1 MSQTDNT
8 TDGNNQQ
15 TQTQETE
22 LTELRNKVAAA
33 IADDKSDDLALE
45 FLESNASYNRDFVE
59 NLAQELEVAQ

>member
-15 TQTQETE
+15 TQTQEIE

-33 IADDKSDDLALE
+33 IADDKGDDLAFE
-45 FLESNASYNRDFVE
+45 FLESNASYNREFVE

>member
-22 LTELRNKVAAA
+22 LTKLRNKVAAA

-45 FLESNASYNRDFVE
+45 FLESNASYNREFVE